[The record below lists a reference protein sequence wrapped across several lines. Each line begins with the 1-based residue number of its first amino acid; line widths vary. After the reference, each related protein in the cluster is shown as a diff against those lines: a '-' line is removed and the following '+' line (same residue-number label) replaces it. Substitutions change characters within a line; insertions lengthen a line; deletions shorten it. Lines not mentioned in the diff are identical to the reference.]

1 MPRKAVLTEEERR
14 QHQREAMQRWREKQ
28 KSKPKQQK
36 PQKSLFPPSEQ
47 NEPLPGEA
55 DPAIIAAYLNQKHGF
70 SVVVGEYRQG
80 RKVIIAERLRHSDID
95 APCFRLKVTQYYFF
109 HSMGELQNYALKNKI
124 PLETNRRKE

>member
-28 KSKPKQQK
+28 KSKPK
-36 PQKSLFPPSEQ
+36 PQKSLFPPSESVTL
-47 NEPLPGEA
+47 EPLPGEA
-55 DPAIIAAYLNQKHGF
+55 DPAIIAAYLNEKHGF

-80 RKVIIAERLRHSDID
+80 KRVIIAERLRHSDLD
-95 APCFRLKVTQYYFF
+95 APCYRLKVTQYYFF
-109 HSMGELQNYALKNKI
+109 HSMGELHNYALKNKI